1 MQAAFQANNNNISTS
16 IQVVMLQNE
25 TYIYFLASINYIST
39 GKCKI
44 SVILILV
51 CEVLIRIEFH
61 RPQTTAEIFLHD
73 SAEIFLMLS

>member
-1 MQAAFQANNNNISTS
+1 MQAAFQANNNISTS

-25 TYIYFLASINYIST
+25 TYFLASVNYIFTS
-39 GKCKI
+39 KCKI
-44 SVILILV
+44 SVLLV
-51 CEVLIRIEFH
+51 CEVLIRIEFL